1 MDKQELALAIFR
13 LDLQLKAYIEMLN
26 GDGIMHQLFPQ
37 MWEELQDP
45 MKHRPQGDIRTK
57 YQDRPFV
64 QKLLEFFEKYNKHLI
79 KDVRVERHD
88 HHGLHLILEEAVELT
103 RQLLN
108 STASSKIKTST
119 KKKLSGKKAMPIRGF
134 LYFWKKRKSFPGGF
148 KALQFLKK

>member
-103 RQLLN
+103 RQLL
-108 STASSKIKTST
+108 ST
-119 KKKLSGKKAMPIRGF
+119 LS
-134 LYFWKKRKSFPGGF
+134 
-148 KALQFLKK
+148 